1 LRVSFLKQYE
11 IPILQDTYIMTV
23 KELLGHKTLAMTL
36 RYSHLSPNFQRS
48 TVELLCNRMDTF
60 WTPEGIKA
68 SDTKQAETKILLNNK
83 VLSNFAAVAELADA
97 QDLKS

>member
-1 LRVSFLKQYE
+1 
-11 IPILQDTYIMTV
+11 
-23 KELLGHKTLAMTL
+23 
-36 RYSHLSPNFQRS
+36 
-48 TVELLCNRMDTF
+48 MDTF